1 MGCFRFLAKDARF
14 DIVTGKDDKAKKG
27 KRKEKPKSDQQIL
40 YLDGVPYKR
49 IVMGPGKRLRKKQC
63 VMKVE
68 YFTWSIYSDRNI
80 IPQL

>member
-1 MGCFRFLAKDARF
+1 MICFRFLAKDARF

-63 VMKVE
+63 VMKVGRTFE
-68 YFTWSIYSDRNI
+68 YFKAGLHSGK
-80 IPQL
+80 